1 MVKAADQ
8 GRSTHPLI
16 TAITTRYSRARA
28 MAETRAQ
35 LNRKVR
41 KEALREQLAA
51 QGHVQHVVDI
61 LEKLGNPASDVEAE
75 MLERYKVVLN
85 AKFKLIS
92 KYLGDDKS
100 IEVTGDPEA
109 PLLTGIAIEFIS
121 SNTDT

>member
-1 MVKAADQ
+1 MAA
-8 GRSTHPLI
+8 
-16 TAITTRYSRARA
+16 
-28 MAETRAQ
+28 TRAQ

-41 KEALREQLAA
+41 KDALREQLQA

-61 LEKLGNPASDVEAE
+61 LHLLGDPNAVLEEE

-109 PLLTGIAIEFIS
+109 PLLTGIAIEFIGN
-121 SNTDT
+121 NTDT